1 MKYILFYLV
10 IALSAKADW
19 DVLLY
24 SDSNNPE
31 GIPGGWPAQ
40 VQPVAQDDPVRG
52 APWIRMTDE
61 ELATQKANN
70 NAAYEAWRDLRESKE
85 KNTPAISQEM
95 TRRLA
100 GGAWEGALRA
110 NMLDFELMGLSIR
123 LQLLTTELLGLVTK
137 AVAGTVATNNL
148 TAPERARVGS
158 LRTQLSFPQQAD
170 FTQSDRD
177 RAVFIKGELT
187 KVYNLWMKAR
197 ELREKVRTNATPVD
211 LSSEIWPDTTLGE

>member
-1 MKYILFYLV
+1 MKYIIAFLV
-10 IALSAKADW
+10 FVISAHADW

-24 SDSNNPE
+24 SDAPNPT

-40 VQPVAQDDPVRG
+40 VQPADAGSQERG

-61 ELATQKANN
+61 QLETQKSSNQS
-70 NAAYEAWRDLRESKE
+70 AYETWQALKESKE
-85 KNTPAISQEM
+85 RNEPAVTREFSQ
-95 TRRLA
+95 RIQ
-100 GGAWEGALRA
+100 GNAWEGQLRA
-110 NMLDFELMGLSIR
+110 NMLDFELMSLSIR

-158 LRTQLSFPQQAD
+158 LRTQLSFPQQDD
-170 FTQSDRD
+170 FTQSERD

-211 LSSEIWPDTTLGE
+211 ISAEVWPDTTLGE

>member
-1 MKYILFYLV
+1 MKHFFLILMLC
-10 IALSAKADW
+10 LSAHADW
-19 DVLLY
+19 NVLLY
-24 SDSNNPE
+24 SDVPNPT

-40 VQPVAQDDPVRG
+40 VQPADEGSQERG
-52 APWIRMTDE
+52 APWIRMMDAQ
-61 ELATQKANN
+61 LDAQKSSNQ
-70 NAAYEAWRDLRESKE
+70 AAYDAWQALHESKE
-85 KNTPAISQEM
+85 RNEPAV
-95 TRRLA
+95 TRELTQRIQ
-100 GGAWEGALRA
+100 GGAWEGQLRA